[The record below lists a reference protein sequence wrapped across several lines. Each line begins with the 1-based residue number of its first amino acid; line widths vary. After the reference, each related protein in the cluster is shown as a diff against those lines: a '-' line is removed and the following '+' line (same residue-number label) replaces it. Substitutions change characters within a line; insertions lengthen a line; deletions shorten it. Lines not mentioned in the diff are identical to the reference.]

1 MCRRTSGF
9 VAAGVGYDFTHAG
22 EALKEVTV
30 NKVRFEVSDSLGILT
45 LANPPLN
52 LLSEELIEDLRA
64 AVSAV
69 KQAPLRAL
77 LLRAEGKVFCAG
89 ADVSAF
95 KGKTGSDARQRFT
108 THLRMIADLEELPFP
123 TLAAV
128 QGMCVGGG
136 LELVLA
142 CDLIWAAASAR
153 LGQLEATI
161 ATTTLLGG
169 VQRLAERAGP
179 ARAREIIYTADA
191 YDAATFERW
200 NIVNRVL
207 PDDALESETRAFAQR
222 LASGPTLAYAAGK
235 RMVRAYLE
243 GGTRAADKVVDE
255 VAPPLFQSEDMR
267 AAVAALVQFGA
278 RNFRDKVV
286 FQGR

>member
-1 MCRRTSGF
+1 MDKVNFET
-9 VAAGVGYDFTHAG
+9 AGP
-22 EALKEVTV
+22 
-30 NKVRFEVSDSLGILT
+30 LGIVT

-52 LLSEELIEDLRA
+52 LLSAELIEDLLA
-64 AVSAV
+64 AV
-69 KQAPLRAL
+69 KKLQRLPLRAL
-77 LLRAEGKVFCAG
+77 LLRAEGKIFCAG

-95 KGKTGSDARQRFT
+95 KGKTESGARESFT
-108 THLRMIADLEELPFP
+108 SHLQMIADLEELPFP

-153 LGQLEATI
+153 FGQLEANI
-161 ATTTLLGG
+161 GTTTLLGG

-179 ARAREIIYTADA
+179 GRAREIIYTADQ

-200 NIVNRVL
+200 NIVNRVV
-207 PDDALESETRAFAQR
+207 PDDTFASQTRAFAER
-222 LASGPTLAYAAGK
+222 LANGPTLAFAAGK
-235 RMVRAYLE
+235 RIVRAFLE
-243 GGTRAADKVVDE
+243 SGVRAADRVVDQ
-255 VAPPLFQSEDMR
+255 VAPPLFRTEDMR
-267 AAVAALVQFGA
+267 GAVAALVEHGA
-278 RNFRDKVV
+278 RNFRDKVI

>member
-1 MCRRTSGF
+1 M
-9 VAAGVGYDFTHAG
+9 
-22 EALKEVTV
+22 
-30 NKVRFEVSDSLGILT
+30 NKVRLETSGPLGILT

-52 LLSEELIEDLRA
+52 LLSGELIEDLRA
-64 AVSAV
+64 AVTDL
-69 KQAPLRAL
+69 KRAPLRAL
-77 LLRAEGKVFCAG
+77 LVRAEGKVFSAG

-95 KGKTGSDARQRFT
+95 KGKTGSDARESFT
-108 THLRMIADLEELPFP
+108 THLQMIADLEELPFP

-128 QGMCVGGG
+128 HGMCVGGG

-161 ATTTLLGG
+161 GTTTLLGG

-179 ARAREIIYTADA
+179 SRAREIIYTAEQ

-207 PDDALESETRAFAQR
+207 PDDTFESQTRAFAER
-222 LASGPTLAYAAGK
+222 LANGPTLAYAAGK
-235 RMVRAYLE
+235 RIVRAYLE
-243 GGTRAADKVVDE
+243 GGVRAADRVVDE

-267 AAVAALVQFGA
+267 VAVAALVEHGA
-278 RNFRDKVV
+278 RSFRDKVF

>member
-1 MCRRTSGF
+1 MNKVNFETSGP
-9 VAAGVGYDFTHAG
+9 
-22 EALKEVTV
+22 
-30 NKVRFEVSDSLGILT
+30 LGILT

-52 LLSEELIEDLRA
+52 LLSGELLDDLGT
-64 AVSAV
+64 AV
-69 KQAPLRAL
+69 KEIKRVPLRAL
-77 LLRAEGKVFCAG
+77 LLRAEGKVFSAG

-95 KGKTGSDARQRFT
+95 KGKTESAARDSFT
-108 THLRMIADLEELPFP
+108 SHQQMIADLEALPFP

-153 LGQLEATI
+153 FGQLEATI
-161 ATTTLLGG
+161 GTTTLLGG
-169 VQRLAERAGP
+169 VQRLAERAGSS
-179 ARAREIIYTADA
+179 RAREIIYTAEP

-200 NIVNRVL
+200 NIVNRVV
-207 PDDALESETRAFAQR
+207 PDDAFESQARAFAER

-243 GGTRAADKVVDE
+243 GGIRAADKLVGE
-255 VAPPLFQSEDMR
+255 VGPPLFQSEDMR
-267 AAVAALVQFGA
+267 AAVAALVEHGA

-286 FQGR
+286 FHGR

>member
-1 MCRRTSGF
+1 MNKVHFETSG
-9 VAAGVGYDFTHAG
+9 
-22 EALKEVTV
+22 
-30 NKVRFEVSDSLGILT
+30 SLGLLT

-52 LLSEELIEDLRA
+52 LLSGELIEDLRA
-64 AVSAV
+64 TVTEI
-69 KQAPLRAL
+69 KRIRLRAL
-77 LLRAEGKVFCAG
+77 LLRAEGKIFSAG

-95 KGKTGSDARQRFT
+95 QGKTGSDARESFT
-108 THLRMIADLEELPFP
+108 THLQMIADLEELPFP

-153 LGQLEATI
+153 FGQLEATI
-161 ATTTLLGG
+161 GTTTLLGG

-179 ARAREIIYTADA
+179 SRAREIIYTAEQ

-207 PDDALESETRAFAQR
+207 PDDTFESQTRAFAER
-222 LASGPTLAYAAGK
+222 LANGPTLAYAAGK
-235 RMVRAYLE
+235 RVVRAYLE
-243 GGTRAADKVVDE
+243 GGVRAADRVVDQ

-267 AAVAALVQFGA
+267 NAVAALVEHGA

-286 FQGR
+286 FHGR

>member
-1 MCRRTSGF
+1 M
-9 VAAGVGYDFTHAG
+9 VD
-22 EALKEVTV
+22 
-30 NKVRFEVSDSLGILT
+30 KVRFETSGSLGILT
-45 LANPPLN
+45 LTNPPLN
-52 LLSEELIEDLRA
+52 LLSEEVIADFRA
-64 AVSAV
+64 AVTEI
-69 KQAPLRAL
+69 KRAPLRAL

-95 KGKTGSDARQRFT
+95 KGKTGSDARQSFT
-108 THLRMIADLEELPFP
+108 THLRMIADIEELPFP

-161 ATTTLLGG
+161 GTTTLLGG
-169 VQRLAERAGP
+169 VQRLAERAGS
-179 ARAREIIYTADA
+179 ARAREIIYTADP

-200 NIVNRVL
+200 NIVNRVV
-207 PDDALESETRAFAQR
+207 PDDGFDSQTRAFAAR
-222 LASGPTLAYAAGK
+222 LANGPTLAYAAGK
-235 RMVRAYLE
+235 RMVRAYLDS
-243 GGTRAADKVVDE
+243 GIRAADKVVDE

-267 AAVAALVQFGA
+267 AAVAALVEYGA